1 MGITRTLAGLVGAAA
16 VTTIVVGG
24 SLVSAQVTGSPS
36 DPRAEFIQGNVQPGD
51 CSRVGGSAIPESA
64 ITFSIASG
72 VFLTITAV
80 DPAFTVIGI
89 FVKGGDD
96 TNLYVPGVRGLPAA
110 PPWINLI
117 SPLTNGGQIPA
128 ISHWFAC
135 GTPSTT
141 TTTTTTTMPTTTT
154 STTTTMPT
162 TDDDDADDH
171 DDDAGD
177 HHHTGGHHH
186 DTGGVDDD

>member
-1 MGITRTLAGLVGAAA
+1 MA
-16 VTTIVVGG
+16 
-24 SLVSAQVTGSPS
+24 
-36 DPRAEFIQGNVQPGD
+36 PGD

-64 ITFSIASG
+64 ISFSIASG
-72 VFLTITAV
+72 QVLTITAV
-80 DPAFTVIGI
+80 DPAFTVLGI

-96 TNLYVPGVRGLPAA
+96 TNLYVPGLRGLPAA
-110 PPWINLI
+110 PPWVNLI
-117 SPLTNGGQIPA
+117 SPLNNGGQLPA

-141 TTTTTTTMPTTTT
+141 TTTTTTTHADDDDEH
-154 STTTTMPT
+154 
-162 TDDDDADDH
+162 DDDDAGDH

-177 HHHTGGHHH
+177 HDDLAGDHHHAGGHHH